1 MTPALREYTDYLAR
15 YAGFL
20 ETMAGDEQTQY
31 DALVSFNAEQL
42 NHAMAGL
49 QSGMMQ
55 LEQMEERRIG
65 LQRAAGLGDHT
76 FGEILRGMPA
86 EERPELE
93 ELFQRIQ
100 LSVGEIKFLNEKAL
114 QFAKEGL
121 ASIHTGQVDPQHNL
135 YTPPAQGSAKSAAA
149 SSPVF
154 DAEY

>member
-1 MTPALREYTDYLAR
+1 MTPAMREYTDYLAH
-15 YAGFL
+15 YADFL
-20 ETMAGDEQTQY
+20 ETMAEDEKNQY
-31 DALVSFNAEQL
+31 SALVSFNAEQL

-49 QSGMMQ
+49 QSGIMQ

-86 EERPELE
+86 DERPELE
-93 ELFQRIQ
+93 DLFQRIQ
-100 LSVGEIKFLNEKAL
+100 VAVGEIKFLNEKAL
-114 QFAKEGL
+114 QFAKEGI

-135 YTPPAQGSAKSAAA
+135 YTPPAQSGAKSAAA